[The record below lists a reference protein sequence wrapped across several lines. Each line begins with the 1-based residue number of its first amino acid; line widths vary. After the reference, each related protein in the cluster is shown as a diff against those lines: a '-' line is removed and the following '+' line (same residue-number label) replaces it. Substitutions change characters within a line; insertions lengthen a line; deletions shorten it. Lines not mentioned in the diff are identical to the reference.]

1 MDDIIKQAMQAFEI
15 PPHRTNY
22 LFLLPSFYVAMADG
36 KLSMKEIMSLRY
48 NAAMLG
54 IVGPQDEESQDLE
67 QFMEKKIDQF
77 SGEITLSDLDL
88 LAKAINARLAAYSP
102 DKAQVIRERIYE
114 LCMKVADA
122 SGPLLGDKIS
132 NEEKQMLEQIFYK
145 LEK

>member
-1 MDDIIKQAMQAFEI
+1 MDDIIKKAMQVFEI
-15 PPHRTNY
+15 PSHRTNY

-54 IVGPQDEESQDLE
+54 LVGPQDEESQDLE
-67 QFMEKKIDQF
+67 KFMENKIEQF
-77 SGEITLSDLDL
+77 SGKITLSDLDL
-88 LAKAINARLAAYSP
+88 LAKAINARLAGYSP
-102 DKAQVIRERIYE
+102 DKARVIRESIYE

-132 NEEKQMLEQIFYK
+132 DEEKQMLEQIFYK